1 MIRKLVVW
9 SVVILFASGYTA
21 CKKAELTVETPKS
34 EEQEDTRTVADAIAE
49 QRTRGEVLAIATQLV
64 RGDSKGKTRAV
75 PDFDVTYVLTTATQ
89 KERFATLG
97 VSSVDTMLYI
107 LNEKD
112 GAGFSIISGD
122 KRLPD
127 LLAYSDEGYL
137 DIRHVDNPGLAIF
150 LSRLPIFFELEIVK
164 EDDRRNW
171 RRMEEIDDGS
181 PVSPSKYASRYTN
194 WTYIYGPLCGSVS
207 WGQETPFNDKA
218 PLRGGKHAYAGC
230 VATAVAQF
238 FRTAQYPAWYNG
250 QYLDWDFFTRYSNNE
265 THTAKEKEVFDDQVS
280 RLFRSIGDALD
291 NDWGKDA
298 TGANFK
304 DVPSLLRK
312 AGFQN
317 VPAITDY
324 NYGTVLNSIHSGRQV
339 FMRGCDE
346 KWTTPIFGIP
356 FYKGGHVWL
365 CDGYLVRYR
374 FLEYYEIETQKIIA
388 RVQKSESLLHC
399 NWGWYGTDNGYFYEG
414 VFNSNSPLDST
425 IRRPIYQ
432 GSIPYCYQ
440 YDIKQLVDVHP

>member
-1 MIRKLVVW
+1 MSQNCLH
-9 SVVILFASGYTA
+9 IL
-21 CKKAELTVETPKS
+21 
-34 EEQEDTRTVADAIAE
+34 I
-49 QRTRGEVLAIATQLV
+49 
-64 RGDSKGKTRAV
+64 
-75 PDFDVTYVLTTATQ
+75 
-89 KERFATLG
+89 
-97 VSSVDTMLYI
+97 
-107 LNEKD
+107 
-112 GAGFSIISGD
+112 
-122 KRLPD
+122 
-127 LLAYSDEGYL
+127 EGHL

-150 LSRLPIFFELEIVK
+150 LSRLPIFFERECLFQKYEK
-164 EDDRRNW
+164 GEDHRVPVDG
-171 RRMEEIDDGS
+171 IDP
-181 PVSPSKYASRYTN
+181 PVEAPKYAYRYTN
-194 WTYIYGPLCGSVS
+194 WTYIYSPLCGSVS
-207 WGQETPFNDKA
+207 WGQEEPFNNKA
-218 PLRGGKHAYAGC
+218 PLRGGEHAYAGC

-250 QYLDWDFFTRYSNNE
+250 QYLDWDFFTRYSENK

-298 TGANFK
+298 TGANFEE
-304 DVPSLLRK
+304 VPKLLRK

-399 NWGWYGTDNGYFYEG
+399 NWGWYGSDNGYFYEG
-414 VFNSNSPLDST
+414 VFNSNSPVKVT
-425 IRRPIYQ
+425 IRIPTYQ
-432 GSIPYCYQ
+432 GSTPNFFQ
-440 YDIKQLVDVHP
+440 YDIKQLVEVHP

>member
-9 SVVILFASGYTA
+9 SVVVLFASGYTA
-21 CKKAELTVETPKS
+21 CKKTELTVETPKS
-34 EEQEDTRTVADAIAE
+34 EEQADTRTVADATAE
-49 QRTRGEVLAIATQLV
+49 QRTRGEVLAIATQLA

-75 PDFDVTYVLTTATQ
+75 PDFDVEYVLTSAVQ
-89 KERFATLG
+89 KERFMAIGLAP
-97 VSSVDTMLYI
+97 VDTMLYI
-107 LNEKD
+107 LNERD
-112 GAGFSIISGD
+112 GSGFSLISGD
-122 KRLPD
+122 KRIPE
-127 LLAYSDEGYL
+127 LLAYSDEGHL

-150 LSRLPIFFELEIVK
+150 LSRLPIFFEQELMKSDRVK
-164 EDDRRNW
+164 REHFKEAPKEPEYDYRC
-171 RRMEEIDDGS
+171 
-181 PVSPSKYASRYTN
+181 TN
-194 WTYIYGPLCGSVS
+194 WTYIYSPLCGSVS
-207 WGQETPFNDKA
+207 WGQEEPFNNKA
-218 PLRGGKHAYAGC
+218 PLRGGEHAAAGC

-238 FRTAQYPAWYNG
+238 FRTARYPAWYNG

-265 THTAKEKEVFDDQVS
+265 THTAKEKETFDDQVS

-298 TGANFK
+298 TGAYFK